1 MLVFIMMVAVACVD
15 VSGGSIRCSVC
26 LCLCFVPGEPSGQ
39 VEVCS
44 CCGVRVT
51 YNKGRPGGGDTVASI
66 KAV

>member
-1 MLVFIMMVAVACVD
+1 MPVFIMMVAVACVD
-15 VSGGSIRCSVC
+15 VSGAPSVALSASA
-26 LCLCFVPGEPSGQ
+26 LCLESLRGRWR
-39 VEVCS
+39 VCS

>member
-15 VSGGSIRCSVC
+15 VSGAPSVALSASASA
-26 LCLCFVPGEPSGQ
+26 LCLESLRGRWR
-39 VEVCS
+39 VCS